1 MSVDGGVSGSSC
13 QVLVLSVGNV
23 LAGPVV
29 SILLSQSEVDQE
41 ELVAVTPNTHQEVV
55 WFDVTMNEILIV
67 DVFNSSNHLIRQHE
81 DSLHCESS
89 GAKVEEILE
98 TWSEEVHDEDVVV
111 SLLAIPPDVGDAH
124 AALEDFVQLALVQ
137 KLGVASFHTLQ
148 LHSDLLSIGD
158 VDSEIDVSEAPGAD
172 LPDQAV
178 LSPYDELGAGR
189 GGCACH
195 LDLNSSPL
203 VVI

>member
-1 MSVDGGVSGSSC
+1 MKEC
-13 QVLVLSVGNV
+13 YI
-23 LAGPVV
+23 
-29 SILLSQSEVDQE
+29 ILKPFSENA
-41 ELVAVTPNTHQEVV
+41 L
-55 WFDVTMNEILIV
+55 
-67 DVFNSSNHLIRQHE
+67 NSSNHLIRQHE

-148 LHSDLLSIGD
+148 LHSDLKKDNLKQLEM
-158 VDSEIDVSEAPGAD
+158 V
-172 LPDQAV
+172 QQ
-178 LSPYDELGAGR
+178 
-189 GGCACH
+189 
-195 LDLNSSPL
+195 
-203 VVI
+203 